1 MPRVYTKEYEY
12 SKKVFRKYYSGKFKY
27 RNIVPYIIFQVLTT
41 MAFIVPGVMFAV
53 IYWGISN
60 PITKYLFW
68 KEELRYNKGLISKYQ
83 FIFSKEN
90 ITIRRNQEE
99 EITLDYSTFKKIKN
113 DRKGLYLLSRNKDF
127 FIPKTEI
134 ENLEELKE
142 LLEEVKNVKIKLP
155 KLPKEKKQKLIT
167 HEIEENGTKVEE

>member
-1 MPRVYTKEYEY
+1 M
-12 SKKVFRKYYSGKFKY
+12 
-27 RNIVPYIIFQVLTT
+27 
-41 MAFIVPGVMFAV
+41 
-53 IYWGISN
+53 
-60 PITKYLFW
+60 
-68 KEELRYNKGLISKYQ
+68 
-83 FIFSKEN
+83 
-90 ITIRRNQEE
+90 
-99 EITLDYSTFKKIKN
+99 DYSTFKKIKN

-167 HEIEENGTKVEE
+167 HEIEENGAKAEE